1 MISKQYFSEDSVPRF
16 IEISEKTYGKEEQIS
31 KSEFVRNKHMLNP
44 DGKSLYFEFLEN
56 ELTTG
61 RIAVQFRKAAKGAS
75 QAILKNPVDL
85 VSFGNNPFGGLRLYK
100 ESLMAEE
107 GLGSSSI
114 YHSSNPNSEIFYR
127 KILKENPIAEL
138 SYRAIPLSLPRGYLF
153 TPLLKPL
160 FRIFWS
166 MFSMILNILSSLSK
180 LEVSD
185 SIRPTITAMDLL
197 FEGESDLIL
206 YRDDE
211 RLKWRFPKIDQDADY
226 KRIDF
231 YKKSDYC
238 GYLIF
243 RTISVNG
250 YNGLVVVDL
259 FTKNTNRLDFW
270 RIHKLLISYAGG
282 KNLVFTVA
290 NFENKK
296 MRKQFPF
303 PFLRVPQ
310 RFEPQKFPIY
320 SPKESQVLDLNA
332 KSYLTLFDLDVM

>member
-1 MISKQYFSEDSVPRF
+1 MISKQYFSEDSIPRF
-16 IEISEKTYGKEEQIS
+16 IEISKKTYGDEQIS
-31 KSEFVRNKHMLNP
+31 NKEFVRNKHMLNP
-44 DGKSLYFEFLEN
+44 DGKSLYFEFLQN
-56 ELTTG
+56 GMATG

-75 QAILKNPVDL
+75 QVILKNPVDL

-100 ESLMAEE
+100 ESLRVEE
-107 GLGSSSI
+107 DLGSTSN

-127 KILKENPIAEL
+127 QILKENPIAEL
-138 SYRAIPLSLPRGYLF
+138 GYRAITLSLPSGGLF
-153 TPLLKPL
+153 TTLLKPL
-160 FRIFWS
+160 FRILRS
-166 MFSMILNILSSLSK
+166 LISIILNILSSLSK

-185 SIRPTITAMDLL
+185 SIRPTVAAMDLL
-197 FEGESDLIL
+197 FEGETNLIL

-231 YKKSDYC
+231 YKKGDYC

-243 RTISVNG
+243 RKISANG
-250 YNGLVVVDL
+250 YTGLVVVDL
-259 FTKNTNRLDFW
+259 YTKNINRFDFG
-270 RIHKLLISYAGG
+270 RIHKLLISCAES
-282 KNLVFTVA
+282 KNLIFSVA

-303 PFLRVPQ
+303 PFIKVPQ

-320 SPKESQVLDLNA
+320 SPKESKVADLNT

>member
-1 MISKQYFSEDSVPRF
+1 MISKQYFSEDSIPRF
-16 IEISEKTYGKEEQIS
+16 IEISKKTYGDEQIS
-31 KSEFVRNKHMLNP
+31 KKEFVRNKHMLNP
-44 DGKSLYFEFLEN
+44 DGKSLYFEFLQN
-56 ELTTG
+56 GLVTG

-75 QAILKNPVDL
+75 EVILKNPVDL

-100 ESLMAEE
+100 ESLRVEE
-107 GLGSSSI
+107 DLGSTSN

-127 KILKENPIAEL
+127 QILKENPVAGL
-138 SYRAIPLSLPRGYLF
+138 SYRAIPLSLPTGGFF

-160 FRIFWS
+160 FRMLRS
-166 MFSMILNILSSLSK
+166 LFSIILNILSSLSK

-185 SIRPTITAMDLL
+185 SIRPTVAAMDLL
-197 FEGESDLIL
+197 IEGETDLIL
-206 YRDDE
+206 HRDDE

-231 YKKSDYC
+231 YKKGVYC

-243 RTISVNG
+243 RKISANG
-250 YNGLVVVDL
+250 YIGLVVVDL
-259 FTKNTNRLDFW
+259 FTKNINRFDFG
-270 RIHKLLISYAGG
+270 RIHKRLISCAGS
-282 KNLVFTVA
+282 KNLIFSVA

-303 PFLRVPQ
+303 PFLKVPQ

-320 SPKESQVLDLNA
+320 SPIESKVVDLNA

>member
-1 MISKQYFSEDSVPRF
+1 MISKQYFSEDSIPRF
-16 IEISEKTYGKEEQIS
+16 IEISNKTYGEEQIS
-31 KSEFVRNKHMLNP
+31 RKEFVRNKHMLNP
-44 DGKSLYFEFLEN
+44 DGKSLYFEFLQN
-56 ELTTG
+56 GQATG

-75 QAILKNPVDL
+75 QVILNNPVDL

-100 ESLMAEE
+100 ESLRVEE
-107 GLGSSSI
+107 DLGSTSN

-127 KILKENPIAEL
+127 QILKENPVAEL
-138 SYRAIPLSLPRGYLF
+138 SYRAITLSLPRGGLF
-153 TPLLKPL
+153 TPFLKPL
-160 FRIFWS
+160 FRIHRS
-166 MFSMILNILSSLSK
+166 LISIILNILSSLSK

-185 SIRPTITAMDLL
+185 SISPTVAEMDVL
-197 FEGESDLIL
+197 FEGETDLIL
-206 YRDDE
+206 HRDDE

-231 YKKSDYC
+231 YKKGIYC

-243 RTISVNG
+243 RKISANG
-250 YNGLVVVDL
+250 YTGLVVVDL
-259 FTKNTNRLDFW
+259 YTKNIDRFDFG
-270 RIHKLLISYAGG
+270 RIHKLLISRAES
-282 KNLVFTVA
+282 KNLIFGVA

-303 PFLRVPQ
+303 PFLKVPQ

-320 SPKESQVLDLNA
+320 SPKECKVVDLNA

>member
-1 MISKQYFSEDSVPRF
+1 
-16 IEISEKTYGKEEQIS
+16 
-31 KSEFVRNKHMLNP
+31 MLNP
-44 DGKSLYFEFLEN
+44 DGESLYFEFLQN
-56 ELTTG
+56 GHATG

-75 QAILKNPVDL
+75 QVILKNPVDL

-100 ESLMAEE
+100 ESLRVEE
-107 GLGSSSI
+107 DLGSTSN

-127 KILKENPIAEL
+127 QILKENPVAEL
-138 SYRAIPLSLPRGYLF
+138 SYRAITLSLPSGGLF
-153 TPLLKPL
+153 TPFLKPL
-160 FRIFWS
+160 FRIHRS
-166 MFSMILNILSSLSK
+166 LISIILNILSSLSK

-185 SIRPTITAMDLL
+185 SIRPTVAAMDVL

-206 YRDDE
+206 HRDDE

-231 YKKSDYC
+231 YKKGIYC

-243 RTISVNG
+243 RKISANG
-250 YNGLVVVDL
+250 YTGLVVVDL
-259 FTKNTNRLDFW
+259 YTKNIDRFDFG
-270 RIHKLLISYAGG
+270 RIHKLLISRAES
-282 KNLVFTVA
+282 KNLIFSVA

-303 PFLRVPQ
+303 PFLKVPQ

-320 SPKESQVLDLNA
+320 SPKECKVVDLNA